1 MRRMEW
7 AEDIIRMEDERTPPL
22 KKKNVR
28 NEKFLNKSSVG
39 KTKYKM
45 AGCRPERCI
54 ANPRSTR
61 METSREY
68 RRMEEPFEGGQSPG
82 EL

>member
-1 MRRMEW
+1 MRRMGW
-7 AEDIIRMEDERTPPL
+7 AVHIVRMEDERIP
-22 KKKNVR
+22 KKVR
-28 NEKFLNKSSVG
+28 NGKFLNKSSVG

-45 AGCRPERCI
+45 AECRPERCI

-82 EL
+82 GL